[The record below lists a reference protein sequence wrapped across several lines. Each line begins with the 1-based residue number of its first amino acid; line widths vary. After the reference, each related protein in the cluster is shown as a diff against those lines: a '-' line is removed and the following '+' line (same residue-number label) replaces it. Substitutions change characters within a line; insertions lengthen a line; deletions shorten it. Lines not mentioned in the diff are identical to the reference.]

1 MTLATL
7 AAYATIFAF
16 GGLIVGGIWRLW
28 TWRQEHGTHVTVQIS
43 WGVLTPT
50 LVEAVLVTVFNRS
63 GHPIR
68 VTGAGV
74 EINDGS
80 QRTGNVMQV
89 KPGAGI
95 PGTIAPHDSAMTW
108 FEMADLVSERFDM
121 YRKARAFAH
130 LADRV
135 AGPVWSKRRTLI
147 QRSRRGGREPKVGT
161 NSLG

>member
-1 MTLATL
+1 MNLDTL
-7 AAYATIFAF
+7 AAYATILSAGILI
-16 GGLIVGGIWRLW
+16 GGGVVGAIWRVW

-43 WGVLTPT
+43 WGVLTPM

-74 EINDGS
+74 EMNDGS
-80 QRTGNVMQV
+80 KRAGHVVQI

-95 PGTIAPHDSAMTW
+95 PGTIAPYDSAMTW
-108 FEMADLVSERFDM
+108 FEMADLASEGFDK
-121 YRKARAFAH
+121 YRKGRAFAH

-135 AGPVWSKRRTLI
+135 GGPVWSKPRRLMR
-147 QRSRRGGREPKVGT
+147 RS
-161 NSLG
+161 